1 MSKPDFAAE
10 RRFLRDL
17 FDVAVAAAMPA
28 RIIPA
33 NLPPPPKGRTLVV
46 GAGKASAAMAQALE
60 RHWKGE
66 LSGLVIT
73 RYGHAVP
80 CQHIEIVEASHPVPD
95 QAGADAARRILALA
109 QGLGENDLM
118 IALISGGGSA
128 LLSLPADGIDLAD
141 KQALNQLLLH
151 AGTPIGDMNVVRK
164 HLSAIKG
171 GRLAA
176 AAWPAKTVALMISD
190 VPGDDIGTIASGPT
204 IGDNSTLRDARN
216 ILKTLHENLPPN
228 IENAL
233 YDPRNETPKPGD
245 PRLANCENHVIAA
258 PIQSLDAAMALARA
272 TGVQPVNLGDALEGD
287 ARALAREMAR
297 KAKQTSGGPIVLI
310 SGGETTVRL
319 AANSTGKGGRNVEF
333 LMSLAQELNAAPD
346 ICAIACD
353 TDGVDGAA
361 EIAGAIITPTSL
373 KRATDAGYLVE
384 TALQNNDGHGFF
396 ARLNDQVI
404 TGPTLTNVNDF
415 RAILIGRLSPNFS
428 AAP

>member
-1 MSKPDFAAE
+1 MSEPDFAPE
-10 RRFLRDL
+10 RQFLRAL
-17 FDVAVAAAMPA
+17 FDVAVAAAQPD

-33 NLPPPPKGRTLVV
+33 NLPPPPKGRTVVV
-46 GAGKASAAMAQALE
+46 GAGKASAAMARALE
-60 RHWKGE
+60 QHWPGDI
-66 LSGLVIT
+66 SGLVIT

-95 QAGADAARRILALA
+95 QSGADATRRILALA

-128 LLSLPADGIDLAD
+128 LLSQPADGIDLAD
-141 KQALNQLLLH
+141 KQALNQILLR

-204 IGDNSTLRDARN
+204 IGDSSTLLDARN

-228 IENAL
+228 IEAAL
-233 YDPRNETPKPGD
+233 LEPRNETPKPND
-245 PRLANCENHVIAA
+245 PRLANSENHVIAA
-258 PIQSLDAAMALARA
+258 PRQSLEAAMELARKK
-272 TGVQPVNLGDALEGD
+272 GVHPVNLGDALEGD
-287 ARALAREMAR
+287 ARQLAREMAG
-297 KAKQTSGGPIVLI
+297 KALHMRERPVVLV

-333 LMSLAQELNAAPD
+333 LMSLTQELNAAPD

-373 KRATDAGYLVE
+373 KRAADAGYPIE

-396 ARLNDQVI
+396 ARLGDQVI

-415 RAILIGRLSPNFS
+415 RAILIGHVPPNV
-428 AAP
+428 AATP